1 MLFLCAV
8 RIGMKG
14 INNGYVTYL
23 NNKNVAKILALKP
36 ASFRRHLFATLIKNC
51 NNNSHLTYPFQQGLC

>member
-1 MLFLCAV
+1 MLFLRAV

-14 INNGYVTYL
+14 INNRYVTYL
-23 NNKNVAKILALKP
+23 NHKNVAKISTLKP

-51 NNNSHLTYPFQQGLC
+51 NKLTYPFHQGLG